1 MPNWLP
7 KNSFTNPGVHTW
19 RRRRRFS
26 NPGVHA
32 WETSRRL
39 TSLLQDALSA
49 ALAKLPLRDIKKPH
63 KWGSKINRAQRVP
76 GVNAWASGKVR
87 HDHIQ
92 QAVQKTLTGFFQS
105 AENRL
110 RNTRPPRWSLSVLVV
125 NLLFLAI
132 GLASVVYSQG
142 SGDTAL
148 NAVRSSDRAE
158 RAANGKLAPQITAAE
173 HMRRATVYMANRAF
187 APAREHWQSV
197 IDSFPND
204 INVPAAL
211 YGIARSYFQERR
223 YEEAR
228 QIYERLAHDY
238 PQTKEGREGLNFSA
252 SSLLRMGRGAEA
264 AARYAEYIGKYP
276 DGERIDT
283 AHLNMIDGYREAG
296 RPQDAIAW
304 IDRTREKF
312 AGTATDTNAI
322 FARLRLD
329 IALGDWQHAVQIA
342 DELLSKPLPVG
353 SNTNADELL
362 YLKAHSLE
370 RAGRLQ
376 DANRIYLMIPDNLNS
391 YYGELATKRLSAS
404 ADDNMRQRAADR
416 MRSVQAS
423 TASAAT
429 DYPAPYRLLMVSE
442 AKKQGL
448 DPRLV
453 LAIMKQES
461 RFKPNAK
468 SPSAAR
474 GLLQLTIDAAQRYAP
489 RSGIKLVTEDS
500 LYRPEVAIPIG
511 CEYLGELSRMFAG
524 LSEAIA
530 ASYNGGEDNVARWL
544 ARSNQN
550 DEGVFAAEVGFT
562 ESKNYVFKV
571 MSYFRAYRQLYTA
584 DLKRRY

>member
-1 MPNWLP
+1 MPSWLP
-7 KNSFTNPGVHTW
+7 KNSF
-19 RRRRRFS
+19 S
-26 NPGVHA
+26 SPGVHA
-32 WETSRRL
+32 WETRSNRF
-39 TSLLQDALSA
+39 TSLIQEASA
-49 ALAKLPLRDIKKPH
+49 TASAKLPIDIRRPH
-63 KWGSKINRAQRVP
+63 KWGLRISPAPRVP
-76 GVNAWASGKVR
+76 GVNAWASEKALNDHVR
-87 HDHIQ
+87 PAPQRTFLGFVQ
-92 QAVQKTLTGFFQS
+92 QPAKSRFHKRRT
-105 AENRL
+105 
-110 RNTRPPRWSLSVLVV
+110 PRWSICVFVV

-132 GLASVVYSQG
+132 DLTSVVYSQG
-142 SGDTAL
+142 SGDTVL
-148 NAVRSSDRAE
+148 NAVRLSDRVE

-187 APAREHWQSV
+187 APAREHWQAV
-197 IDSFPND
+197 IDGFPND
-204 INVPAAL
+204 VNVPAAL
-211 YGIARSYFQERR
+211 YGIARSYYQERR

-228 QIYERLAHDY
+228 QTYERLAHDY

-264 AARYAEYIGKYP
+264 AARYVEYLEKYP

-283 AHLNMIDGYREAG
+283 AHLNIIDGYREAG

-304 IDRTREKF
+304 INRTREKF
-312 AGTATDTNAI
+312 AGTATETNAI

-329 IALGDWQHAVQIA
+329 IALGDWQHAVQTA
-342 DELLSKPLPVG
+342 DELFTKPLPVG

-362 YLKAHSLE
+362 YLKAHALE
-370 RAGRLQ
+370 RAGRAQ

-391 YYGELATKRLSAS
+391 YYGELATKRLAAS
-404 ADDNMRQRAADR
+404 ADDNMRQRASDR
-416 MRSVQAS
+416 AHSVQTS
-423 TASAAT
+423 IASAAT
-429 DYPAPYRLLMVSE
+429 DYPAPYSLLIVRE
-442 AKKQGL
+442 AKKRGL

-474 GLLQLTIDAAQRYAP
+474 GLLQLTIDAAQKYAP

-500 LYRPEVAIPIG
+500 LYRPDVAIPIG

-571 MSYFRAYRQLYTA
+571 MSYFRAYRQLY
-584 DLKRRY
+584 DSNLRRR

>member
-1 MPNWLP
+1 MPTRLP
-7 KNSFTNPGVHTW
+7 NNSFT
-19 RRRRRFS
+19 S
-26 NPGVHA
+26 PGVHA
-32 WETSRRL
+32 WETRSDRF
-39 TSLLQDALSA
+39 TSPSA
-49 ALAKLPLRDIKKPH
+49 TASAKLPIDISRPH
-63 KWGSKINRAQRVP
+63 KWGPRIDSAQRVP
-76 GVNAWASGKVR
+76 GVNAWAREKALNDHLRPRPQRVFLGLVQQPAKRRFQNR
-87 HDHIQ
+87 H
-92 QAVQKTLTGFFQS
+92 T
-105 AENRL
+105 
-110 RNTRPPRWSLSVLVV
+110 PRWLLCVFVM
-125 NLLFLAI
+125 NLLILPI
-132 GLASVVYSQG
+132 GLAAIAYSQG
-142 SGDTAL
+142 SSDTVL
-148 NAVRSSDRAE
+148 NAVRSSDRTE

-187 APAREHWQSV
+187 APAREHWQAV
-197 IDSFPND
+197 IDNFPYD
-204 INVPAAL
+204 VNVPAAL
-211 YGIARSYFQERR
+211 YGLARSYYQERR

-252 SSLLRMGRGAEA
+252 SSLLRIGRGAEA
-264 AARYAEYIGKYP
+264 AERYAEYIGKYP
-276 DGERIDT
+276 DSERIDT
-283 AHLNMIDGYREAG
+283 AHLNIIDGYREAG

-304 IDRTREKF
+304 INRTREKF
-312 AGTATDTNAI
+312 AGTATETNAI

-329 IALGDWQHAVQIA
+329 IALGDWQHAVQTA
-342 DELLSKPLPVG
+342 DELLTKPLPVG

-370 RAGRLQ
+370 RAGHAQ

-391 YYGELATKRLSAS
+391 YYGELATKRLGAS
-404 ADDNMRQRAADR
+404 ADDNMRQRVSDR

-423 TASAAT
+423 IASAAT
-429 DYPAPYRLLMVSE
+429 EYPAPYRLLIVSE
-442 AKKQGL
+442 AKKRGL

-474 GLLQLTIDAAQRYAP
+474 GLLQLTIDAAQKYAP
-489 RSGIKLVTEDS
+489 RSGTKLVTEDS
-500 LYRPEVAIPIG
+500 LYRPEIAIPIG

-524 LSEAIA
+524 LPEAIA

-571 MSYFRAYRQLYTA
+571 MSYFRAYQQLYDA
-584 DLKRRY
+584 NLKRR